1 MSDQRVFSRYK
12 ASEIGPE
19 LQNFEVNKFKTNSIK
34 RKNALRKIIA
44 NLTIG
49 NYNEMA
55 MLEPEIMKFWAID
68 DDFEVKNIC
77 HEYVCVIGSMK
88 PRLIADSMSHIQND
102 LKSRDEEIQMLALRT
117 LLSVPSSDFLNEAF
131 RYTSSIITRRNNVGE
146 DLVKSC
152 ISAMV
157 QLDEMD
163 HERVLPLIRS
173 LFEICDNRHE
183 SISIRVAALHTL
195 HTIHEK
201 NVHMKNLDISVD
213 MALNILENLDKANEW
228 DKALVIE
235 TLPISVIP
243 QSHDDAY
250 DLIDVVIPQ
259 LQNVNTYVALN
270 TLKFIMYLLN
280 YVETVADVVIK
291 RISNSIVALLDNP
304 AEIQFLILR
313 NVILLLLSRG
323 PELLNLDISYF
334 FIQYNDPIYVKDTKL
349 ECLYLLADQQ
359 NLYQILEELEQYAT
373 DIDIQMSRKAI
384 RAIGNLAVK
393 LDEDS
398 ASECCETLLHLLD
411 FGVDF
416 VLQEIISVFKNILRK
431 YPDRFKSYVSE
442 LIKYI
447 DIVQEPESINAMIW
461 IITYYANDI
470 PNYLEVFKPFATS
483 IKSQPLE
490 IQFSILSSSV
500 KMFLRNPSEKTETS
514 CMQVL
519 KFCTEDNN
527 NIDLRNRAFFYWRLL
542 ALTKP
547 ESGPN
552 KMSYES
558 ISEIIDGELPM
569 LELNTKLDPAIL
581 EELELNIGSIVSI
594 YLKPVA
600 QIFRQNKTKSLPKNN
615 ILNTDR
621 EHLKIMSSN
630 NNFSIPENAEVEDY
644 FSPRMSGPHKVNSN
658 RSGSLPGTPMSNSS
672 GNRKTMADYDRPA
685 EKVNQLSGK
694 RKTSTSTTMKL
705 ARKPTGL
712 LRKMS
717 LKKKPF

>member
-19 LQNFEVNKFKTNSIK
+19 LQNFEVNKFKANSIK

-55 MLEPEIMKFWAID
+55 MLEPEITKFWQIE

-88 PRLIADSMSHIQND
+88 PRLVADTLSNIQRD
-102 LKSRDEEIQMLALRT
+102 LKSRDEKVQILALRT
-117 LLSVPSSDFLNEAF
+117 LLSVPSSDFMNEAF
-131 RYTSSIITRRNNVGE
+131 RFVSSVITRSNNNTGE
-146 DLVKSC
+146 ELLKSC
-152 ISAMV
+152 ISAV
-157 QLDEMD
+157 IQLDEMD
-163 HERVLPLIRS
+163 HERILPLIRF
-173 LFEICDNRHE
+173 LFDICENRHE
-183 SISIRVAALHTL
+183 SVSVRIAAVYTL
-195 HTIHEK
+195 YTVHERSA
-201 NVHMKNLDISVD
+201 HMKNMDIPVD
-213 MALNILENLDKANEW
+213 MALSILENIDKANEW
-228 DKALVIE
+228 DKALIIE
-235 TLPISVIP
+235 TLPISVVP
-243 QSHDDAY
+243 KSHDDAY
-250 DLIDVVIPQ
+250 DLIDIVIPQ
-259 LQNVNTYVALN
+259 LQNLNTYVALN

-280 YVETVADVVIK
+280 YVETVSDVVIK
-291 RISNSIVALLDNP
+291 RIANSIVALLDNP
-304 AEIQFLILR
+304 PEIQFLILR

-323 PELLNLDISYF
+323 PKLLNLEISYF

-431 YPDRFKSYVSE
+431 YPDRFKGYVTE
-442 LIKYI
+442 LIRYI
-447 DIVQEPESINAMIW
+447 DNVQEPESINAMIW

-470 PNYLEVFKPFATS
+470 PNYLEVFKQFATNIRS
-483 IKSQPLE
+483 HPLE
-490 IQFSILSSSV
+490 IQFSILNSSV
-500 KMFLRNPSEKTETS
+500 KLFLRNPSEETES
-514 CMQVL
+514 NCMQVL

-547 ESGPN
+547 ESGAN
-552 KMSYES
+552 RMSYEA
-558 ISEIIDGELPM
+558 ISEIVDGELPM

-600 QIFRQNKTKSLPKNN
+600 QIFRQNKTRSLPKNE
-615 ILNTDR
+615 IVNTDR
-621 EHLKIMSSN
+621 EHLKITHSAS
-630 NNFSIPENAEVEDY
+630 NNFSIPEDAEVDDY
-644 FSPRMSGPHKVNSN
+644 FAPRRPGSN
-658 RSGSLPGTPMSNSS
+658 RTNRSDSLPGTPMSNSS
-672 GNRKTMADYDRPA
+672 GNRKTMADYDKPA

-694 RKTSTSTTMKL
+694 RKSSTSTTMKL